1 MALTMLENLQTI
13 VQNTLT
19 DSIKMI
25 DIDELHDA
33 ADNFFVID
41 RIEEFAD
48 TILGQGGVKDNLIVR
63 PLETGGYE
71 IISGHRRRAAVQ
83 LLLDRGENIS
93 RLLPCLVQNYTDEDA
108 RLLDLVLMNVSARQ
122 LTDAE
127 LWRSYE
133 LLDRI
138 LKDKKGSGER
148 FGRVRE
154 KLSELLGVS
163 PAQIGKMQNV
173 TNHAIPDVVEA
184 VQNGDLS
191 ISTANEI
198 AKMDKAEQEQ
208 LVQHG
213 VLSEVRHK
221 EVRAQNQKPKPV
233 PKVDTCSTFREDT
246 PEPEED
252 DSEDDAAEVDT
263 YSTFP
268 EDTPEPEGGETAKVD
283 TCSTKTADPLTGFI
297 YDHYYD
303 LEEIFTSYT
312 SMTDSEE
319 EVRLL
324 ETLREFLRCIR
335 ESERQRRRLLGAM

>member
-1 MALTMLENLQTI
+1 MALTMHENLQTI

-33 ADNFFVID
+33 ADNYFAID

-83 LLLDRGENIS
+83 LLLDRGENVS
-93 RLLPCLVQNYTDEDA
+93 RLLPCLVQNYSDEDT

-122 LTDAE
+122 LSNAE

-138 LKDKKGSGER
+138 LKEKKGSGER

-163 PAQIGKMQNV
+163 PAQIGKMQNI

-198 AKMDKAEQEQ
+198 AKMDKAAQETLMQ
-208 LVQHG
+208 QG
-213 VLSEVRHK
+213 APTGIRHK
-221 EVRAQNQKPKPV
+221 EVRTQNQKPKPV
-233 PKVDTCSTFREDT
+233 PKVDTYSTFSEDT
-246 PEPEED
+246 PEPAG
-252 DSEDDAAEVDT
+252 S
-263 YSTFP
+263 
-268 EDTPEPEGGETAKVD
+268 ETAKVD

-324 ETLREFLRCIR
+324 ETLLEFLRCIR
-335 ESERQRRRLLGAM
+335 ESERQRRRLMQ

>member
-25 DIDELHDA
+25 DIAELHDA

-63 PLETGGYE
+63 PLDTGGYE

-93 RLLPCLVQNYTDEDA
+93 RLLPCLVQNYSDEDA

-122 LTDAE
+122 LSDAE

-138 LKDKKGSGER
+138 LKEKKGSGER

-198 AKMDKAEQEQ
+198 AKMDKAAQETLIRQ
-208 LVQHG
+208 G
-213 VLSEVRHK
+213 ATNGIRHK
-221 EVRAQNQKPKPV
+221 EIRAQNQKPKPV
-233 PKVDTCSTFREDT
+233 PKVDTCSTN

-252 DSEDDAAEVDT
+252 DAEDDAAEVDT
-263 YSTFP
+263 CSTFP

-312 SMTDSEE
+312 SLTDSDEE
-319 EVRLL
+319 IRLL
-324 ETLREFLRCIR
+324 ETFLEYMRCIR